1 MRAIYKRELR
11 SYLTSMTGYIFM
23 AVLLA
28 VAGLYYTA
36 NCLVGGYPVFGVILS
51 SIYFVLLIVVPVL
64 TMRSMAEEKKQKT
77 DQLLLTAPVSIWQIV
92 AGKYLAMLTVFLI
105 PMLVLCLYPLILLQ
119 FGSVSLPMAYASI
132 FGYTLFGAA
141 CLAIG
146 LFLSALTES
155 QVIAAVLTF
164 GVLFFL
170 NMSSGIANVIG
181 AEGILADILSAVCIY
196 EPFINFVQGIFDL
209 TGVVYYV
216 TVVLLFLFFTVQLLH
231 KKHGSYRAGM
241 SAIACA
247 AVVLVNLIAAN
258 LPSQYLKYDVSEQ
271 KLFTTG
277 EQTAEILEALD
288 EDVTL
293 YLIAQ
298 QGSEDTTL
306 LELLERYEGLSEHI
320 TVETRD
326 PVLYPNFVSQ
336 YTDENL
342 SENSVLVVGQERSRA
357 VDFYDIYGYSVDYST
372 YSSSLDSFDG
382 EGQIT
387 SAIDYVT
394 AEEIPVLYTL
404 EGHDEASLSA
414 TLTASIEKE
423 NIEIR
428 SLSLLTSEAVP
439 EDARILLIYGPLS
452 DISAEEKE
460 KITAYLD
467 RGGQVIYLLGY
478 TDQET
483 PNLDALLAEYGISL
497 TDGLVMEGS
506 SDHYLPNYPYYL
518 LPDISYSDYTADVS
532 SRYVLLPFS
541 QGMTELASGAEET
554 AEEGSE
560 AEETEAAEAGAE
572 ETDDSLTYESL
583 LTTSA
588 EAYSKTNLESE
599 NMEMEEGDI
608 AGPFDLGVVV
618 TKAVSQEEGTEEE
631 ADATEDA
638 DAAESGEENEAKL
651 IVFASETLLDE
662 QVDAMVSGGN
672 STLFLNVLS
681 QLADHES
688 TVSIEAK
695 SLTVSWLTVTAGSAI
710 FWSLITVL
718 VLPLFLLCL
727 GGVIWFQRRKR

>member
-36 NCLVGGYPVFGVILS
+36 NCLVGSYPVFGVILS

-306 LELLERYEGLSEHI
+306 LELLERYEGLSGHI

-342 SENSVLVVGQERSRA
+342 SENSVIVVGQERSRA

-414 TLTASIEKE
+414 SLTASIEKE
-423 NIEIR
+423 NIELR

-460 KITAYLD
+460 KITVYLD

-518 LPDISYSDYTADVS
+518 LPDINYSDYTADVG

-541 QGMTELASGAEET
+541 QGMTE
-554 AEEGSE
+554 
-560 AEETEAAEAGAE
+560 AE

-599 NMEMEEGDI
+599 NMEREEGDI
-608 AGPFDLGVVV
+608 AGPFDLGVVA

-631 ADATEDA
+631 TDATENADATE
-638 DAAESGEENEAKL
+638 SGAENEAKL

-695 SLTVSWLTVTAGSAI
+695 SLAVSWLTVTAGSAI
-710 FWSLITVL
+710 FWGLITVL

>member
-306 LELLERYEGLSEHI
+306 LELLERYEGLSGHI

-342 SENSVLVVGQERSRA
+342 SENSVIVVGQERSRA

-414 TLTASIEKE
+414 SLTASIEKE
-423 NIEIR
+423 NIELR

-460 KITAYLD
+460 KITVYLD

-518 LPDISYSDYTADVS
+518 LPDINYSDYTADVG

-541 QGMTELASGAEET
+541 QGMTE
-554 AEEGSE
+554 
-560 AEETEAAEAGAE
+560 AE

-599 NMEMEEGDI
+599 NMEREEGDI
-608 AGPFDLGVVV
+608 AGPFDLGVVA

-695 SLTVSWLTVTAGSAI
+695 SLAVSWLTVTAGSAI
-710 FWSLITVL
+710 FWGLITVL

>member
-1 MRAIYKRELR
+1 M
-11 SYLTSMTGYIFM
+11 
-23 AVLLA
+23 
-28 VAGLYYTA
+28 
-36 NCLVGGYPVFGVILS
+36 
-51 SIYFVLLIVVPVL
+51 
-64 TMRSMAEEKKQKT
+64 
-77 DQLLLTAPVSIWQIV
+77 
-92 AGKYLAMLTVFLI
+92 
-105 PMLVLCLYPLILLQ
+105 
-119 FGSVSLPMAYASI
+119 
-132 FGYTLFGAA
+132 
-141 CLAIG
+141 
-146 LFLSALTES
+146 
-155 QVIAAVLTF
+155 
-164 GVLFFL
+164 
-170 NMSSGIANVIG
+170 
-181 AEGILADILSAVCIY
+181 
-196 EPFINFVQGIFDL
+196 
-209 TGVVYYV
+209 
-216 TVVLLFLFFTVQLLH
+216 
-231 KKHGSYRAGM
+231 
-241 SAIACA
+241 
-247 AVVLVNLIAAN
+247 
-258 LPSQYLKYDVSEQ
+258 
-271 KLFTTG
+271 
-277 EQTAEILEALD
+277 
-288 EDVTL
+288 
-293 YLIAQ
+293 
-298 QGSEDTTL
+298 
-306 LELLERYEGLSEHI
+306 
-320 TVETRD
+320 
-326 PVLYPNFVSQ
+326 
-336 YTDENL
+336 
-342 SENSVLVVGQERSRA
+342 
-357 VDFYDIYGYSVDYST
+357 
-372 YSSSLDSFDG
+372 DSFDG

-518 LPDISYSDYTADVS
+518 LPDINYSDYTADVS

-541 QGMTELASGAEET
+541 QGMTE
-554 AEEGSE
+554 
-560 AEETEAAEAGAE
+560 AE

-599 NMEMEEGDI
+599 NMEREEGDI
-608 AGPFDLGVVV
+608 AGPFDLGVVA
-618 TKAVSQEEGTEEE
+618 TKAVSQEERTEEE
-631 ADATEDA
+631 TDDAENA
-638 DAAESGEENEAKL
+638 DAAESGAENEAKL

-695 SLTVSWLTVTAGSAI
+695 SLAVSWLTVTAGSAI
-710 FWSLITVL
+710 FWGLLTVL

>member
-209 TGVVYYV
+209 TGVVYYA

-247 AVVLVNLIAAN
+247 AVILVNLIAAN

-306 LELLERYEGLSEHI
+306 LELLERYEGLSGHI

-342 SENSVLVVGQERSRA
+342 SENSVIVVGQERSRA

-372 YSSSLDSFDG
+372 YSSLDSFDG

-506 SDHYLPNYPYYL
+506 SEHYLPNYPYYL

-541 QGMTELASGAEET
+541 QGMTEA
-554 AEEGSE
+554 GSE
-560 AEETEAAEAGAE
+560 AE
-572 ETDDSLTYESL
+572 ETDDSLSYESL

-608 AGPFDLGVVV
+608 AGPFDLGVVAA
-618 TKAVSQEEGTEEE
+618 KAVAQEEGTDEET
-631 ADATEDA
+631 DATEDA
-638 DAAESGEENEAKL
+638 DAAESGAENEAKL

-688 TVSIEAK
+688 TVSIGAK
-695 SLTVSWLTVTAGSAI
+695 SLAVSWLTVTAGSAI
-710 FWSLITVL
+710 FWGLITVL

>member
-105 PMLVLCLYPLILLQ
+105 PMLALCLYPLILLQ

-209 TGVVYYV
+209 TGVVYYA

-247 AVVLVNLIAAN
+247 AVILVNLIAAN

-342 SENSVLVVGQERSRA
+342 SENSVIVVGQERSRA

-423 NIEIR
+423 NIEILP
-428 SLSLLTSEAVP
+428 LSLLTSEAVP

-506 SDHYLPNYPYYL
+506 SEHYLPNYPYYL

-541 QGMTELASGAEET
+541 QGMME
-554 AEEGSE
+554 
-560 AEETEAAEAGAE
+560 AE

-618 TKAVSQEEGTEEE
+618 TKAVSQEERTEEE
-631 ADATEDA
+631 TDAAGDADATENA
-638 DAAESGEENEAKL
+638 DAAESGAENEAKL

-672 STLFLNVLS
+672 NTLFLNVLS

-695 SLTVSWLTVTAGSAI
+695 SLAVSWLTVTAGSAI
-710 FWSLITVL
+710 FWGLITVL

>member
-105 PMLVLCLYPLILLQ
+105 PMLALCLYPLILLQ

-306 LELLERYEGLSEHI
+306 LELLERYEGLSGHI

-342 SENSVLVVGQERSRA
+342 SENSVIVVGQERSRA

-541 QGMTELASGAEET
+541 QGMTEA
-554 AEEGSE
+554 GSE
-560 AEETEAAEAGAE
+560 AE

-599 NMEMEEGDI
+599 NVEMEEGDI
-608 AGPFDLGVVV
+608 AGPFDLGVVAA
-618 TKAVSQEEGTEEE
+618 KAVAQEERTEEE
-631 ADATEDA
+631 TDATENA
-638 DAAESGEENEAKL
+638 DAAESGAENEAKL

-695 SLTVSWLTVTAGSAI
+695 SLAVSWLTVTAGSAI
-710 FWSLITVL
+710 FWGLITVL

>member
-36 NCLVGGYPVFGVILS
+36 NCLVGSYPVFGVILS

-306 LELLERYEGLSEHI
+306 LELLERYEGLSGHI

-342 SENSVLVVGQERSRA
+342 SENSVIVVGQERSRA

-483 PNLDALLAEYGISL
+483 PNLDALLAEYGITL

-541 QGMTELASGAEET
+541 QGMTEA
-554 AEEGSE
+554 GSE
-560 AEETEAAEAGAE
+560 AE
-572 ETDDSLTYESL
+572 ETDDSLSYESL

-608 AGPFDLGVVV
+608 AGPFDLGVVAA
-618 TKAVSQEEGTEEE
+618 KAVAQEEGTEEE
-631 ADATEDA
+631 TDATEDA

-695 SLTVSWLTVTAGSAI
+695 SLAVSWLTVTAGSAI
-710 FWSLITVL
+710 FWGLITVL

>member
-105 PMLVLCLYPLILLQ
+105 PMLALCLYPLILLQ

-306 LELLERYEGLSEHI
+306 LELLERYEGLSGHI

-342 SENSVLVVGQERSRA
+342 SENSVIVVGQERSRA

-541 QGMTELASGAEET
+541 QGMTEA
-554 AEEGSE
+554 GSE
-560 AEETEAAEAGAE
+560 AE

-588 EAYSKTNLESE
+588 EAYSKTSLESE
-599 NMEMEEGDI
+599 SMEMEEGDI
-608 AGPFDLGVVV
+608 AGPFDLGVVAA
-618 TKAVSQEEGTEEE
+618 KAVSQEERTEEE
-631 ADATEDA
+631 TDATENA
-638 DAAESGEENEAKL
+638 DAAESGAENEAKL

-695 SLTVSWLTVTAGSAI
+695 SLAVSWLTVTAGSAI
-710 FWSLITVL
+710 FWGLITVL

>member
-277 EQTAEILEALD
+277 EQTAEILEALN

-306 LELLERYEGLSEHI
+306 LEFLERYEGLSEHI

-342 SENSVLVVGQERSRA
+342 SENSVIVVGQERSRA

-483 PNLDALLAEYGISL
+483 PNLDALLEEYGISL

-541 QGMTELASGAEET
+541 QGMTEA
-554 AEEGSE
+554 GSE
-560 AEETEAAEAGAE
+560 AE

-588 EAYSKTNLESE
+588 EAYSKTSLESE
-599 NMEMEEGDI
+599 SMEMEEGDI
-608 AGPFDLGVVV
+608 AGPFDLGVVA
-618 TKAVSQEEGTEEE
+618 TKAVSQEERTEEE
-631 ADATEDA
+631 TDATENA
-638 DAAESGEENEAKL
+638 DAAESGAENEAKL

-695 SLTVSWLTVTAGSAI
+695 SLAVSWLTVTAGSAI
-710 FWSLITVL
+710 FWGLITVL